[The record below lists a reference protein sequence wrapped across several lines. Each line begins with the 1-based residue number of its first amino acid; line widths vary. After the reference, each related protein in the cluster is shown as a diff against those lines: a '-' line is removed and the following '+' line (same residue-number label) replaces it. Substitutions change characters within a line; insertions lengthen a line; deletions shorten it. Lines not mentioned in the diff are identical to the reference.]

1 MKDKIKAVG
10 GVLMMLLMVLN
21 VICAIAGLAGVD
33 NQEMSIGLA
42 QANSML
48 AVIFAYFAWQK

>member
-1 MKDKIKAVG
+1 MNNHTKVIG
-10 GVLMMLLMVLN
+10 GVLMMLLMILN
-21 VICAIAGLAGVD
+21 IICAIAGLAGVD

-42 QANSML
+42 RVNSML

>member
-1 MKDKIKAVG
+1 MKDKIKYAG
-10 GVLMMLLMVLN
+10 GVLMALLMVAN
-21 VICAIAGLAGVD
+21 VGCSLAGLAGVD

-42 QANSML
+42 RVNSML